1 MAAKQEPSGVDGKY
15 YGLNNR
21 LRGVWASEWKT
32 CFTEIER
39 IIGSSLPPCARRDR
53 GWWGNEESGS
63 QQTQALAWLDA
74 GWEAVEVDLKA
85 EHSCSRGSINST
97 STKCGL
103 QYRRRNG
110 RKGSVLGERISMRT
124 GFSPACVHR
133 Y

>member
-39 IIGSSLPPCARRDR
+39 IIGSSLPPSARRDR

-63 QQTQALAWLDA
+63 QQAQALAWLDA
-74 GWEAVEVDLKA
+74 GWETVEVDLKA
-85 EHSCSRGSINST
+85 ETLVFKRKHKFDLNEVWPAIST
-97 STKCGL
+97 GEWPEGL
-103 QYRRRNG
+103 SLRREDIYEDR
-110 RKGSVLGERISMRT
+110 V
-124 GFSPACVHR
+124 
-133 Y
+133 